1 MGQYLACF
9 TEQEIADKVGVAQD
23 TVKREVSTIS
33 ESFPKSLK
41 VQYQEEDWNILE
53 NVPKYSKVQYQEE
66 DCM

>member
-41 VQYQEEDWNILE
+41 VQYQEED
-53 NVPKYSKVQYQEE
+53 
-66 DCM
+66 CM